1 MYVMYVCMFR
11 ELGYVCALMQLLT
24 TDVFFEIPCTSMFT
38 QLNDISQY
46 TMDMCA
52 VIFSST

>member
-11 ELGYVCALMQLLT
+11 ELGCVCVLMQLLR

-38 QLNDISQY
+38 RLSDISQY
-46 TMDMCA
+46 TMDMCV